1 MRGQDTSNETSDK
14 ILIKSAY
21 ICDEIDKI
29 TDSLIIINESKEDIA
44 RTITSCFEK
53 PIIQMLQ
60 EWLTDL
66 KTEGLGKH
74 TSRVIAEI
82 KAIHKQL
89 SLDESK
95 RTTAVSDLPGNKTR
109 VPADIKDYLYR
120 SGFHILGGKS

>member
-1 MRGQDTSNETSDK
+1 
-14 ILIKSAY
+14 
-21 ICDEIDKI
+21 
-29 TDSLIIINESKEDIA
+29 
-44 RTITSCFEK
+44 
-53 PIIQMLQ
+53 MLQ

-109 VPADIKDYLYR
+109 VPADMKDYLYR
-120 SGFHILGGKS
+120 